1 MLHRVTDTSVSSV
14 ISRTVQAFV
23 EQVSG
28 DPLCAT
34 GPLHAPGMLLDPE
47 DPVVEMSAKS
57 LFSWGFQSGG
67 RRVWHWAHSQITQL
81 VITSSSM
88 SGKERMDLCES
99 VKSGNLLKTRNLKG
113 LPWGGD
119 LFVGPKTEDWAQWWG
134 KGRRN
139 STCEGSG
146 QKKSLNLFIQ
156 CFGWGEC
163 DWWRLIKTAREGA
176 HTHTFLPRLPLVTAF
191 VTQSH
196 SWSSYGRILSG

>member
-1 MLHRVTDTSVSSV
+1 MWAGHYYKYFINKYKMVAWDVVIDPWCICSLEWMCSFLYFNLTIFLIESCFALSALWMLHRVTDTSVSSV

-47 DPVVEMSAKS
+47 DPPGVEMSAKS
-57 LFSWGFQSGG
+57 LFSWGFQSRG
-67 RRVWHWAHSQITQL
+67 RRGWHWTHSQITQL
-81 VITSSSM
+81 VITSSST

-119 LFVGPKTEDWAQWWG
+119 LFVGPKTED
-134 KGRRN
+134 
-139 STCEGSG
+139 
-146 QKKSLNLFIQ
+146 
-156 CFGWGEC
+156 
-163 DWWRLIKTAREGA
+163 
-176 HTHTFLPRLPLVTAF
+176 
-191 VTQSH
+191 
-196 SWSSYGRILSG
+196 